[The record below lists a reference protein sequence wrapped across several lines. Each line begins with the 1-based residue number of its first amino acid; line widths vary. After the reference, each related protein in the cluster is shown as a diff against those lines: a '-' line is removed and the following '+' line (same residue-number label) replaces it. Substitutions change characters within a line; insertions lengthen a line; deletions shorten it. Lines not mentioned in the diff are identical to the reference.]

1 MSESEPETE
10 TGAANETAGAG
21 GPALE
26 ELVAENPEEVAQFI
40 ERLGVVNDLLDTADL
55 ATAAMDD
62 RMVEELAGTAT
73 NLGAAADGLATP
85 DAARLGEATGENAAD
100 LADAIE
106 TLARLQRSGTLD
118 DLLAM
123 ADLVALASNAMDDD
137 MVTDL
142 AATGTKLGE
151 VADTAADDDVAR
163 TLESLLEAVGEASAE
178 PTKPLGVRGLV
189 RALRDLDVRRGLGF
203 VFAVA
208 RETGRR
214 LREQPGR

>member
-1 MSESEPETE
+1 MSEPKTESESEHEPTNG
-10 TGAANETAGAG
+10 TDDAGN
-21 GPALE
+21 PALE
-26 ELVAENPEEVAQFI
+26 ELVADNPDEIARFL

-62 RMVEELAGTAT
+62 RMVEEIAGTAT

-85 DAARLGEATGENAAD
+85 EAARLGEATGENAED

-123 ADLVALASNAMDDD
+123 ADLLALASSALDDE

-142 AATGTKLGE
+142 AATGTRLGE

-163 TLESLLEAVGEASAE
+163 TLESFLEAVSEAGSGSAE
-178 PTKPLGVRGLV
+178 PVGAIGVAK
-189 RALRDLDVRRGLGF
+189 ALRDPDVKAGMGF
-203 VFAVA
+203 LLSLA
-208 RETGRR
+208 RAIGRTSR
-214 LREQPGR
+214 

>member
-1 MSESEPETE
+1 MSNTEPDTESVTEAADAGEPT
-10 TGAANETAGAG
+10 
-21 GPALE
+21 LE
-26 ELVAENPEEVAQFI
+26 ELVAENPDEVARFL
-40 ERLGVVNDLLDTADL
+40 ERIDVVNDLLDTADL

-62 RMVEELAGTAT
+62 RMVQELSGTAT

-85 DAARLGEATGENAAD
+85 EAAALGEATGENADD

-118 DLLAM
+118 DLVAV
-123 ADLVALASNAMDDD
+123 ADVAALGSAAMDDG

-142 AATGTKLGE
+142 AATGTSLGE
-151 VADTAADDDVAR
+151 LADTAADDDVAR

-178 PTKPLGVRGLV
+178 PTEPLGIRGLV

-203 VFAVA
+203 VISVA
-208 RETGRR
+208 RKMGER
-214 LREQPGR
+214 L

>member
-1 MSESEPETE
+1 MSEPESEPAPE
-10 TGAANETAGAG
+10 AAEDAAT
-21 GPALE
+21 LE
-26 ELVAENPEEVAQFI
+26 DLVADNPDEVARFL
-40 ERLGVVNDLLDTADL
+40 ERLGVVNELLDTADL

-85 DAARLGEATGENAAD
+85 EAARLGEATGENAD
-100 LADAIE
+100 ELADAIE

-123 ADLVALASNAMDDD
+123 ADLLALASNAMDDD

-142 AATGTKLGE
+142 AATGTRLGE
-151 VADTAADDDVAR
+151 VADTATDDDVAR
-163 TLESLLEAVGEASAE
+163 TLEDVLEAVGEAGDE

-203 VFAVA
+203 VIAIA
-208 RETGRR
+208 RNTGRR
-214 LREQPGR
+214 RREQSER